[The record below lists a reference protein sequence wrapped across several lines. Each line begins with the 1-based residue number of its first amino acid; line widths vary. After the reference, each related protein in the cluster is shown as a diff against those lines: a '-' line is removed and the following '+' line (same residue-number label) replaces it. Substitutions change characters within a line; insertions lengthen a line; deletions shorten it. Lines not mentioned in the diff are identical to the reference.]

1 MNRNVTFKT
10 LWLVSQTE
18 QKAKIQAFPTNRTIL
33 FGPNGTGKS
42 RITKNLFWTLGC
54 TPEKHNSAG
63 WDPDCIG
70 ALEFEFEQKTF
81 TVLRQRK
88 SFGLFNSDRELIA
101 FADNHGTWDRVMADR
116 FGYKLMLQR
125 QQNSSSARVGIDYLT
140 LPTYIDQDGGWGASW
155 NSFSSLG
162 QFRAWKKPVFEAYI
176 GLRPN
181 AYFAAKQKWQEAS
194 DVLKGM
200 QSKFDT
206 QRLAFK
212 RVREI
217 LPKNV
222 PILNSERFENE
233 LVDLGERARTL
244 QQKQNELRA
253 MLVGAVN
260 NKQQIVSSLK
270 LAAENYKNLT
280 DDLGFL
286 SERNEENIECPTCGT
301 MHENSF
307 HARLQLTQDAH
318 AFALLISEL
327 RGERAKAVNHHER
340 LLAQLEEVSKQS
352 REITYAIREEHSG
365 LQAKELILAA
375 HSVQTLDN
383 AFDAVTSE
391 LSGEISVYA
400 ADVEELKAGYKKYED
415 KVRSKE
421 VGDYFTNS
429 VTWFSNKL
437 NVPSEEQI
445 KKTKPGD
452 RGNSGGSS
460 APRSL
465 LAVHLA
471 MVKSNAAYGDT
482 PLFPFVVD
490 TLQQSGQDL
499 KNLSSMIEILNG
511 DNGITQ
517 QIILAV
523 EMLPENV
530 DIANFDIVPL
540 TEHRGLLN
548 VADYKDV
555 EFLAQMMKSLDDA
568 IVTKKVV
575 DRLSE
580 SP

>member
-10 LWLVSQTE
+10 LWLISETE
-18 QKAKIQAFPTNRTIL
+18 QKAKKQSFPTKRTIL

-42 RITKNLFWTLGC
+42 RITKNLFWALGC
-54 TPEKHNSAG
+54 SPEKHLSAG

-70 ALEFEFEQKTF
+70 VLEFEFELKTY
-81 TVLRQRK
+81 TVIRQRK
-88 SFGLFNSDRELIA
+88 NLGLFDENSDLVA
-101 FADNHGTWDRVMADR
+101 FANNHGTWDRIMADK

-125 QQNSSSARVGIDYLT
+125 QQNTSAARVGIDYLT

-155 NSFSSLG
+155 SSFSNLA

-181 AYFAAKQKWQEAS
+181 AYFAARQRWQEGA

-200 QSKFDT
+200 QAKFDT
-206 QRLAFK
+206 QKSAFK

-222 PILNSERFENE
+222 AVLSSERFENE
-233 LVDLGERARTL
+233 LVDLGEKTREL
-244 QQKQNELRA
+244 QKQQNELRA
-253 MLVGAVN
+253 KLVVAVN
-260 NKQQIVSSLK
+260 RKEQVISSLK
-270 LAAENYKNLT
+270 LSVENHRSLT

-301 MHENSF
+301 LHENSF
-307 HARLQLTQDAH
+307 HARLQLSQDAH
-318 AFALLISEL
+318 AFSLLVAEL
-327 RGERAKAVNHHER
+327 RAERVRAVSKHES
-340 LLAQLEEVSKQS
+340 LLAQLAEVSKQS
-352 REITYAIREEHSG
+352 RAITSAIREEQVG
-365 LQAKELILAA
+365 VQAKELLLAA

-383 AFDAVTSE
+383 AFEAVTSE
-391 LSGEISVYA
+391 LAGEISIYA
-400 ADVEELKAGYKKYED
+400 ADVESLKEGYKKYEN

-421 VGDYFTNS
+421 VGDYFSNS

-437 NVPSEEQI
+437 NVPNEEQI

-471 MVKSNAAYGDT
+471 MIKSNAAFGDT

-511 DNGITQ
+511 EFGVNQ
-517 QIILAV
+517 QVILAV
-523 EMLPENV
+523 EMLPEKV
-530 DIANFDIVPL
+530 DISNFNIVSF
-540 TEHRGLLN
+540 TESRALLSF
-548 VADYKDV
+548 DEYK
-555 EFLAQMMKSLDDA
+555 EIGFLAGMIRNLKSAIDA
-568 IVTKKVV
+568 KNIVH
-575 DRLSE
+575 RLTDV
-580 SP
+580 

>member
-18 QKAKIQAFPTNRTIL
+18 QKAKKQAFPTSRTIL

-54 TPEKHNSAG
+54 SPEKHNSAG

-88 SFGLFNSDRELIA
+88 SFGLFNSGSELIA
-101 FADNHGTWDRVMADR
+101 FADSHGTWDRVMADR

-125 QQNSSSARVGIDYLT
+125 QQNSSAARIGIDYLT

-155 NSFSSLG
+155 SSFSSLG

-206 QRLAFK
+206 QKLAFK
-212 RVREI
+212 RVRDI

-253 MLVGAVN
+253 KLVVAVN

-301 MHENSF
+301 LHENSF

-327 RGERAKAVNHHER
+327 RDERAKAVDHHKR
-340 LLAQLEEVSKQS
+340 LLVQLEEVSKQS
-352 REITYAIREEHSG
+352 REITSAIREEHAG

-383 AFDAVTSE
+383 AFDVVTSE

-400 ADVEELKAGYKKYED
+400 AGVEALKDGYKKYED
-415 KVRSKE
+415 KVRRKE

-511 DNGITQ
+511 DNGIPQ

-530 DIANFDIVPL
+530 DIANFNVVPL

-548 VADYKDV
+548 VDDYKDV
-555 EFLAQMMKSLDDA
+555 EFLAPMLKSLNDA
-568 IVTKKVV
+568 IATKKVV
-575 DRLSE
+575 DRLSA